1 MGGPAE
7 VDVTLILWG
16 HALAALLFG
25 TLALAEVRGVE
36 GRPPRHILVVA
47 LAVTSLWA
55 LIVAGIGAGDPIVH
69 LLLGARNLAWL
80 GWLIVLIRHSTTR
93 EGISRALAALCMV
106 VALVTLLTVGLAIGQ
121 GIAAP
126 ISVPA
131 ALAAAMEQTRLAL
144 VMMAALGS
152 LVLVQHLAGAQGRA
166 QGGLR
171 LALAALGVMWG
182 LDLLLTAV
190 TYVEGWV
197 PALAALRGFAMAA
210 VAGLLAAAGSRADDA
225 AAPALSR
232 TAAMRSLASVA
243 VLIYA
248 ATTALV
254 AHLAAAI
261 GGSHGRIYET
271 AVVFGAAAALLALA
285 STPWL
290 RAWTRVKVAKH
301 LFRHRYDYRTE
312 WQRFTA
318 TLGDPGPG
326 GDPLGVRIVRAVADL
341 TDSPAGLLLAM
352 AEDERMIPAAAWN
365 CDPQD
370 PDPADLAFARH
381 LATGRIVA
389 LDVIRADAGGAEAAC
404 IPAALLADPMAWVV
418 VPLLHGERLA
428 GAIVLARPP
437 VDRALDWEDL
447 DLLRVVGRQAASYLA
462 EDRAHAALAD
472 AARFEEFNR
481 RFAFLLHDIKN
492 VASQVTLVARN
503 AERHADNAEFRADM
517 VATLRESGA
526 RMTALLAR
534 LGQHDASRPEP
545 LRAVDAT
552 ALVARAAAMRR
563 AQHPVE
569 VEIMTGEPI
578 HVMAAPGRLAQVL
591 DHLIQNAVEASDR
604 GVPVCLRVEAG
615 DGTVAIEVI
624 DRGSGMSPGFM
635 RDQLFRPFVST
646 KPNGF
651 GIGAYEARELVRAM
665 DGRLDVSS
673 REGEG
678 TRFRILLATAAAAT
692 LDAAA

>member
-1 MGGPAE
+1 MH
-7 VDVTLILWG
+7 VTLILWG

-25 TLALAEVRGVE
+25 TLALAEARRG
-36 GRPPRHILVVA
+36 GGHHPRSHPRRTLIVA
-47 LAVTSLWA
+47 LAMTSLWA
-55 LIVAGIGAGDPIVH
+55 LAVAGIDARDPVAR
-69 LLLGARNLAWL
+69 LLLGLGDLAWL
-80 GWLIVLIRHSTTR
+80 AWLFMLIHRATAHEGVRRVLD
-93 EGISRALAALCMV
+93 ALCAV
-106 VALVTLLTVGLAIGQ
+106 VALVTLLTIGLAIGQ
-121 GIAAP
+121 GMAGP
-126 ISVPA
+126 LGLPQP
-131 ALAAAMEQTRLAL
+131 LTDAMERTRLAL
-144 VMMAALGS
+144 AMMAALGA
-152 LVLVQHLAGAQGRA
+152 LMLVQHLAGTHGRA

-182 LDLLLTAV
+182 LDLLLAAAA
-190 TYVEGWV
+190 YVEGWL
-197 PALAALRGFAMAA
+197 PALVALRGFAMAG
-210 VAGLLAAAGSRADDA
+210 VAALLAAAGSRADDA

-232 TAAMRSLASVA
+232 SAAMRSLASVA

-248 ATTALV
+248 GATALV
-254 AHLAAAI
+254 AHLAAAF

-352 AEDERMIPAAAWN
+352 AEDGRMIPAAAWN

-370 PDPADLAFARH
+370 PDPADQAFAHH

-389 LDVIRADAGGAEAAC
+389 LDAIRADAGGAEAAC

-472 AARFEEFNR
+472 AARFDEFNR

-503 AERHADNAEFRADM
+503 AERHADNPAFRADM
-517 VATLRESGA
+517 VATLRESAA
-526 RMTALLAR
+526 RMTTLLAR

-545 LRAVDAT
+545 LRPVDAA

-569 VEIMTGEPI
+569 VEIVLGEPI
-578 HVMAAPGRLAQVL
+578 LVMAAPGRLAQVL
-591 DHLIQNAVEASDR
+591 DHLIQNAVEASGR
-604 GVPVCLRVEAG
+604 GVPVRLRVEAG
-615 DGTVAIEVI
+615 GGQVAIAVI
-624 DRGSGMSPGFM
+624 DRGSGMSPGFV

-665 DGRLDVSS
+665 DGRLDVTS

-678 TRFRILLATAAAAT
+678 TRFRILLPAVPAAMLEAAA
-692 LDAAA
+692 

>member
-1 MGGPAE
+1 M
-7 VDVTLILWG
+7 DTTLILWG

-25 TLALAEVRGVE
+25 TLALTEARGRVG
-36 GRPPRHILVVA
+36 GRPRRTLVSA
-47 LAVTSLWA
+47 LAITSLWA
-55 LIVAGIGAGDPIVH
+55 LVVAGIDARAPIAH

-80 GWLIVLIRHSTTR
+80 GWLVMLVRRSTPR
-93 EGISRALAALCMV
+93 EGISRALVALCMV

-121 GIAAP
+121 GIVAP
-126 ISVPA
+126 TDVPA
-131 ALAAAMEQTRLAL
+131 ALMDALEQTRQAL
-144 VMMAALGS
+144 VMLAALGA
-152 LVLVQHLAGAQGRA
+152 LVLLQHLAGAQGRT

-171 LALAALGVMWG
+171 MALAALAVMWG
-182 LDLLLTAV
+182 LDLLLAAV
-190 TYVEGWV
+190 TYVEGWLAV
-197 PALAALRGFAMAA
+197 PVALRGFAMAG

-232 TAAMRSLASVA
+232 TAAMRSLTSVA

-248 ATTALV
+248 GTTALV
-254 AHLAAAI
+254 AHLAAAF
-261 GGSHGRIYET
+261 GGSHGRMYET

-318 TLGDPGPG
+318 TLGHPGPG

-352 AEDERMIPAAAWN
+352 TEEDRMIPAAAWN

-370 PDPADLAFARH
+370 SDPADLAFARH

-389 LDVIRADAGGAEAAC
+389 LDSVRADPHGVEAAC
-404 IPAALLADPMAWVV
+404 IPAALLADRLAWVV

-447 DLLRVVGRQAASYLA
+447 DLLRVAGRQAASYLA

-503 AERHADNAEFRADM
+503 AERHADNAAFRADM
-517 VATLRESGA
+517 VATLRESAA
-526 RMTALLAR
+526 RMTTLLAR

-545 LRAVDAT
+545 LRAVDAG
-552 ALVARAAAMRR
+552 ALVACAAAMRR

-569 VEIMTGEPI
+569 VEIVSDGPI
-578 HVMAAPGRLAQVL
+578 HVMAAQGRLAQVL
-591 DHLIQNAVEASDR
+591 DHLIQNAVEASGR
-604 GVPVCLRVEAG
+604 GVAVRLRVEAAG
-615 DGTVAIEVI
+615 EQVAIEVI
-624 DRGSGMSPGFM
+624 DRGGGMSPGFV

-646 KPNGF
+646 KPSGF

-678 TRFRILLATAAAAT
+678 TRFRILLPAAAA

>member
-1 MGGPAE
+1 MG
-7 VDVTLILWG
+7 VTLILWG

-25 TLALAEVRGVE
+25 TLALTEARGPRGV
-36 GRPPRHILVVA
+36 RPRRILVVA
-47 LAVTSLWA
+47 QAVTSLWA
-55 LIVAGIGAGDPIVH
+55 LIVAGIDAGAPVAH

-80 GWLIVLIRHSTTR
+80 GWLILLVRRSTTR

-106 VALVTLLTVGLAIGQ
+106 VALVTLLAAGLTLGQ

-126 ISVPA
+126 VDLPA

-152 LVLVQHLAGAQGRA
+152 LVLVQHLAGGHGRA
-166 QGGLR
+166 QGGLS

-182 LDLLLTAV
+182 LDLLLAAV
-190 TYVEGWV
+190 TYVEGWW
-197 PALAALRGFAMAA
+197 PAPVALRGFAMAG

-232 TAAMRSLASVA
+232 PAAMRSLASVA

-248 ATTALV
+248 GATALV

-261 GGSHGRIYET
+261 GGNHGRIYET

-318 TLGDPGPG
+318 TLGHPDAG

-352 AEDERMIPAAAWN
+352 AEEERMIPAAAWN

-370 PDPADLAFARH
+370 PDPADQAFARH

-389 LDVIRADAGGAEAAC
+389 LDAIRAEPESAEASC
-404 IPAALLADPMAWVV
+404 IPAALLADPIAWVV

-447 DLLRVVGRQAASYLA
+447 DLLRVAGRQAASYLA

-472 AARFEEFNR
+472 AARFDEFNR
-481 RFAFLLHDIKN
+481 RFAFLLHDMKN
-492 VASQVTLVARN
+492 VASQVALVARN
-503 AERHADNAEFRADM
+503 AERHADNADFRADM
-517 VATLRESGA
+517 VATLRESAA
-526 RMTALLAR
+526 RMTNLLAR

-545 LRAVDAT
+545 IRPVDAA

-569 VEIMTGEPI
+569 VEGCEPA
-578 HVMAAPGRLAQVL
+578 HVMAAQGRLTQVL
-591 DHLIQNAVEASDR
+591 DHLIQNAVEASGP
-604 GVPVCLRVEAG
+604 GVAVRLRVEAR
-615 DGTVAIEVI
+615 DGQVAIEVV
-624 DRGSGMSPGFM
+624 DRGCGMSPGFV

-646 KPNGF
+646 KPTGF

-678 TRFRILLATAAAAT
+678 TRFRILLPAVPVAALEAAA
-692 LDAAA
+692 

>member
-1 MGGPAE
+1 MDG
-7 VDVTLILWG
+7 TLILWG

-25 TLALAEVRGVE
+25 TLALAAARRT
-36 GRPPRHILVVA
+36 GRHWPRCGLVAA

-55 LIVAGIGAGDPIVH
+55 LVVAGIDARDPVAR
-69 LLLGARNLAWL
+69 LLLGARNMAWL
-80 GWLIVLIRHSTTR
+80 GLLVLLIRRSAR
-93 EGISRALAALCMV
+93 AGGSSRALTALCAV
-106 VALVTLLTVGLAIGQ
+106 VALVTLLAAGLAIGQ

-126 ISVPA
+126 LGLPA
-131 ALAAAMEQTRLAL
+131 SLATAMERTRLAL
-144 VMMAALGS
+144 VMMAALGA
-152 LVLVQHLAGAQGRA
+152 LVLVQHLADAQRRA

-171 LALAALGVMWG
+171 LALAALGGMWA
-182 LDLLLTAV
+182 LDLLLAAAA
-190 TYVEGWV
+190 YAQGWSA
-197 PALAALRGFAMAA
+197 ALVALRGFAMAG

-225 AAPALSR
+225 APPALSR

-248 ATTALV
+248 GAAALV
-254 AHLAAAI
+254 AHLAAAF

-271 AVVFGAAAALLALA
+271 AVVCGAAAALLALA

-318 TLGDPGPG
+318 TLGHPGPG

-370 PDPADLAFARH
+370 PDPADQALARH

-389 LDVIRADAGGAEAAC
+389 LDAIRADPHGAEAAC
-404 IPAALLADPMAWVV
+404 IPAAVLADPLAWVV

-447 DLLRVVGRQAASYLA
+447 DLLRVAGRQAASYLA

-472 AARFEEFNR
+472 AARFDEFNR

-492 VASQVTLVARN
+492 VASQVALVARN
-503 AERHADNAEFRADM
+503 AERHADNADFRADM
-517 VATLRESGA
+517 IATLRESAA
-526 RMTALLAR
+526 RMTTLLAR
-534 LGQHDASRPEP
+534 LGQHDASRSEP
-545 LRAVDAT
+545 LRPVDAA
-552 ALVARAAAMRR
+552 ALVASTAAIRR
-563 AQHPVE
+563 AQHPIE
-569 VEIMTGEPI
+569 VDVGPAD
-578 HVMAAPGRLAQVL
+578 VPPVLAAQARLAQVL
-591 DHLIQNAVEASDR
+591 DHLVQNAVEASGP
-604 GVPVCLRVEAG
+604 GVAVRLRIAAV
-615 DGTVAIEVI
+615 DGQVAIEVI
-624 DRGSGMSPGFM
+624 DRGCGMSPGFV

-646 KPNGF
+646 KPAGF

-665 DGRLDVSS
+665 DGRLDVMS

-678 TRFRILLATAAAAT
+678 TRFRILLPAAPPVRGAAT
-692 LDAAA
+692 LEAAA